1 MNEEEKIEKLRN
13 KCHDNS
19 FHSYGKAYI
28 HEQRCRKYGM
38 YINLLTTLGIIVP
51 VTVGATV
58 LGYGI
63 QNTSLKLMISIA
75 IPTSIIQLIFSLIS
89 VVYKWSDELSYSNE
103 SAQEHY
109 FLSERFKKLG
119 EFPPG
124 SFNQLN
130 FEFELINTRL
140 KSRKEQDSKHSF
152 KDWELRKGM
161 RYSLRENQKQCI
173 ECKSIPTSME
183 NTECNVCG
191 KFSFKYKLISIIK

>member
-1 MNEEEKIEKLRN
+1 MEEKDKIEKLRQ
-13 KCHDNS
+13 KCHDCS

-28 HEQRCRKYGM
+28 HEQRSQKYGK

-51 VTVGATV
+51 VTIGATV

-63 QNTSLKLMISIA
+63 ENNTLKFMISIA
-75 IPTSIIQLIFSLIS
+75 IPMSIFQLIFSLIS
-89 VVYKWSDELSYSNE
+89 VVYKWSDELAYSNE

-119 EFPPG
+119 EFPP
-124 SFNQLN
+124 STFTELN

-140 KSRKEQDSKHSF
+140 KSRTEQDSKHSF

-161 RYSLRENQKQCI
+161 RYSLRENQKSCV
-173 ECKSIPTSME
+173 ECKKIPTSME

-191 KFSFKYKLISIIK
+191 KYKFKYRML

>member
-1 MNEEEKIEKLRN
+1 MDEKDKIERLRN
-13 KCHDNS
+13 KCHDRS

-28 HEQRCRKYGM
+28 HEQRAQKYSK

-51 VTVGATV
+51 VTIGATV

-63 QNTSLKLMISIA
+63 ENDALKFMISIA
-75 IPTSIIQLIFSLIS
+75 IPMSIFQLIFSLIS
-89 VVYKWSDELSYSNE
+89 VVYKWSDELAYSNE

-109 FLSERFKKLG
+109 FLSDRFKKLG
-119 EFPPG
+119 EFPPD
-124 SFNQLN
+124 SFSELN

-140 KSRKEQDSKHSF
+140 KSRTEQDSKHSY

-161 RYSLRENQKQCI
+161 RYSLRENQKSCV
-173 ECKSIPTSME
+173 ECKQIPTSME

-191 KFSFKYKLISIIK
+191 KYKFKYRIL